1 MEGGKKMRKQSYKL
15 GRTLGDIKA
24 ISSGKPEKILKR
36 ILNKL
41 IGRFIVSKLWF
52 K

>member
-1 MEGGKKMRKQSYKL
+1 MRNQTYKAA
-15 GRTLGDIKA
+15 RIMGDIKA

-41 IGRFIVSKLWF
+41 IGRFIVNKIWI